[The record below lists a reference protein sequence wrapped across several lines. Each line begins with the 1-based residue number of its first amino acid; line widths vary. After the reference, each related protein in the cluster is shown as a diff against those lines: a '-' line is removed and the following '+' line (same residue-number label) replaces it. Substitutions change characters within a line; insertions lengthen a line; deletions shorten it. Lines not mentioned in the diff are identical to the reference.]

1 NMALAYG
8 LLGGA
13 LAGALGLAGGLSR
26 RFVRAAMVAGL
37 AGVVL
42 GTATG
47 AGASLLLTPE
57 FYRRITPDTGM
68 TLGMII
74 HAGVWTPIGAVS
86 GLALGVGLGGTRA
99 IALALLGGL
108 AGAVLGTMGYEVAS
122 ALLYPQAR
130 LDHPIPEERGLRL
143 LAVFGIAV

>member
-1 NMALAYG
+1 K
-8 LLGGA
+8 
-13 LAGALGLAGGLSR
+13 
-26 RFVRAAMVAGL
+26 
-37 AGVVL
+37 
-42 GTATG
+42 
-47 AGASLLLTPE
+47 
-57 FYRRITPDTGM
+57 RITPDTGM

-74 HAGVWTPIGAVS
+74 HAGVWSPIGAVA
-86 GLALGVGLGGTRA
+86 GLALGVGLGGPRA

-143 LAVFGIAV
+143 LAVFGIAVLTALGAGLGVGERRAKKPIDPDLA